1 MKTFKEWLSPI
12 KRGKK
17 LQKKDIPHIED
28 HLYHSYI
35 DKKVLD
41 KIAFDNDAIYLRK
54 TSKNIITSKDYLNK
68 MTIDD
73 VIQTLMKKVR

>member
-1 MKTFKEWLSPI
+1 MQTFKEWLSPI

-17 LQKKDIPHIED
+17 LQKKDIPHIDD
-28 HLYHSYI
+28 HLSHSYM
-35 DKKVLD
+35 DKKIYD
-41 KIAFDNDAIYLRK
+41 KISFDNDAIYLKK
-54 TSKNIITSKDYLNK
+54 TGKNIITSKDYLNK